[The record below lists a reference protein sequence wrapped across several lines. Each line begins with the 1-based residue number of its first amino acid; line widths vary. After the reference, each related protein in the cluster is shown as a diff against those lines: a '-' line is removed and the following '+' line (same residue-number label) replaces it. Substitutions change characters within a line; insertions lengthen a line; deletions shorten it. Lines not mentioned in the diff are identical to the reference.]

1 MKKNFKFMLSAVLA
15 VFGLSNAS
23 AQELH
28 AGSTVTDAY
37 YKYTLLDAPVMTE
50 TDKYTANV
58 ELTAIRDGKNP
69 VVAGAI
75 YLPANGVLT
84 TTYGSEEYTLTL
96 TQIKASAPLRNLDT
110 ATKVEIPATIKALPA
125 SCFEGCSAMTEIKFA
140 ASSQVESIGTH
151 AFATTK
157 ITKFDFTNCVK
168 LAQLPDEVFVQAG
181 LSNTYITE
189 VTVPVSPLFKHING
203 AFQNLT
209 KLTTINKLDESWIQE
224 VKASAFK
231 GTELEELNLPGNAL
245 KYIDKEALKD
255 MSKLTKLTIGV
266 GKLLYLGG
274 GTVNA
279 DYSFTVGAA
288 TTNLFGVATNTTLVE
303 LNLKGELMGKIC
315 ANAFLGCTG
324 LKGSK
329 DKTTDQ
335 ELDLTTM
342 TLGSTA
348 QIEST
353 SFDGCTGLKAVTIGN
368 IANNE
373 TAGYTIMTN
382 AFQNCANLATV
393 TVGNISTVNAIDA
406 TAFGAAP
413 SIVTIGNIT
422 SASAIA
428 AGAFPAVKGVTI
440 GSIIASD
447 AAIAAG
453 AFVWAD
459 VNDAYLNLAIDKV
472 KGEYLS
478 QTSANP
484 LKPVIPAGAFD
495 FSAVGTLTTTT
506 ILPSIKIGKI
516 YSKGGVFA
524 TGAIIK
530 AVSAFNSVIFD
541 GDIADNGIDMPIF
554 SGDGAVTALTF
565 NGAIGVAGIATGAFA
580 NQTAT
585 LTALTF
591 DGLLAEGAVAAGAFY
606 SDVTPASSIATVAY
620 TYDDGIP
627 DYTVNPFDIH
637 AFDSNN
643 SAVVGTPRTIKF
655 SVTDENLK
663 ANYKDAV
670 KGLETGG
677 QFDIYLVYFYEAPEV
692 IPTTFRVYQSGT
704 SKIAW
709 GRYDLGKFAIE
720 QGPTDAK
727 NYPYTATDMIID
739 RFVEVTTGEG
749 ASAKTAKVKL
759 TLYGSYGDENPTAIV
774 DGKTEPGQSV
784 VYMVPLRVY
793 NGQYQIRSA
802 NSKVIIVKAE
812 LISGEWADKDIEIPY
827 DNTTPLTENSV
838 YPQLPAYGAAGGWKK
853 NQTGDVVTTQILWDR
868 TQPANYDVWVGGAYD
883 HSLAYAPK
891 AIYSLSNPANYK
903 GCDVVKVLV
912 NSTSGKIGLNWYYM
926 FMRHFGETSSSAR
939 VIWMSDDDAT
949 AIFDVKENAK
959 VAAEDGVMYN
969 LQGVRISAPAKGQLY
984 IMNGKKY
991 IGK

>member
-28 AGSTVTDAY
+28 AGSTVTDTY
-37 YKYTLLDAPVMTE
+37 YQYTLLDDPVMTG

-58 ELTAIRDGKNP
+58 ELTKIRDGKNP
-69 VVAGAI
+69 VVSNAI
-75 YLPANGVLT
+75 YMPANGVFT

-96 TQIKASAPLRNLDT
+96 TEISAANKPLRNLDT

-140 ASSQVESIGTH
+140 ANSQVATIGTH

-157 ITKFDFTNCVK
+157 ITNFDFSNCVK
-168 LAQLPDEVFVQAG
+168 LAELPDEVFVQAG
-181 LSNTYITE
+181 LNNTYITN
-189 VTVPVSPLFKHING
+189 VTVPTSPLFKHING

-209 KLTTINKLDESWIQE
+209 KLATITKLEESWIQE

-231 GTELEELNLPGNAL
+231 GTELKELNLPGNAL

-255 MSKLTKLTIGV
+255 MSKLKKLSIGV

-279 DYSFTVGAA
+279 DYSFTVSAA
-288 TTNLFGVATNTTLVE
+288 TTNLFGVATNTTLEE
-303 LNLKGELMGKIC
+303 LNLSGELMGKIC

-329 DKTTDQ
+329 DKTTAQ

-342 TLGSTA
+342 TLGSTG
-348 QIEST
+348 QIEGT
-353 SFDGCTGLKAVTIGN
+353 SFDGCTGLKAVTIGD

-373 TAGYTIMTN
+373 SAGYTIETN
-382 AFQNCANLATV
+382 AFTNCSNLATV
-393 TVGNISTVNAIDA
+393 TIGNISTISAINA

-478 QTSANP
+478 QTSADDT
-484 LKPVIPAGAFD
+484 KPVIPTGAFD
-495 FSAVGTLTTTT
+495 FSAVGAATATVM
-506 ILPSIKIGKI
+506 PSIKIGKI
-516 YSKGGVFA
+516 YSKGGVFQ
-524 TGAIIK
+524 TEAITK
-530 AVSAFNSVIFD
+530 ASAAFTSVIFD
-541 GDIADNGIDMPIF
+541 GDIADNGIDKPLF
-554 SGDGAVTALTF
+554 SADAVTALTF
-565 NGAIGVAGIATGAFA
+565 NGAIGVAGIATDAFA

-591 DGLLAEGAVAAGAFY
+591 NGLLAEGAVATGAFY
-606 SDVTPASSIATVAY
+606 SDATPASSIATVAY
-620 TYDDGIP
+620 TYDGIP

-637 AFDSNN
+637 AFDSNG

-655 SVTDENLK
+655 SVTDEDLK

-670 KGLETGG
+670 AGLETDG
-677 QFDIYLVYFYEAPEV
+677 QFDIYLVYFYEEPEV

-739 RFVEVTTGEG
+739 RYVTVKNGEG
-749 ASAKTAKVKL
+749 TAKVKL
-759 TLYGSYGDENPTAIV
+759 TLYGSYGDENPNAV
-774 DGKTEPGQSV
+774 VAGKTDPGESL
-784 VYMVPLRVY
+784 VYMVPLQVY
-793 NGQYQIRSA
+793 NGQYQIKQT
-802 NSKVIIVKAE
+802 NSKTIIVKAE
-812 LISGEWADKDIEIPY
+812 ILDGTFAEKDIEIPY
-827 DNTTPLTENSV
+827 DNTTALTENSV
-838 YPQLPAYGAAGGWKK
+838 WSTLPAFDQPRGWKK
-853 NQTGDVVTTQILWDR
+853 NTTGDVVTTQILWDR
-868 TQPANYDVWVGGAYD
+868 TQPANYDVWGGAAYD
-883 HSLAYAPK
+883 HTKAYAPY
-891 AIYSLSNPANYK
+891 AIYSLSNPKNYK
-903 GCDVVKVLV
+903 GVDVVKVLV
-912 NSTSGKIGLNWYYM
+912 NATSGKIGLNWYYM
-926 FMRHFGETSSSAR
+926 FMRHFGDTGSAAR
-939 VIWMSDDDAT
+939 VIWMDDAEAT
-949 AIFDVKENAK
+949 AIFGVKENAK
-959 VAAEDGVMYN
+959 AAVEDNVMYN
-969 LQGVRISAPAKGQLY
+969 LQGVRISAPQKGQLY

-991 IGK
+991 IAK